1 MRVSS
6 LLPKSLC
13 VALVVGVLCVDSAS
27 AQKNSATPPKY
38 DLQSETKI
46 KGTVEELKEP
56 PKGSEKEVTHL
67 LLKSGPDTVDVYLCP
82 ASYLEDMGVTF
93 KKGDEIALTGSKIK
107 QETSDLVLA
116 REVVK
121 GTDALV
127 LRDDKGVPVW
137 SWRAK

>member
-1 MRVSS
+1 MR
-6 LLPKSLC
+6 LPRFLAKSLC
-13 VALVVGVLCVDSAS
+13 VAFFVAVLCFGPLS

-38 DLQSETKI
+38 DLQSETKL
-46 KGTVEELKEP
+46 KGTVEELKQP
-56 PKGSEKEVTHL
+56 PKGGDKEVTHL
-67 LLKSGPDTVDVYLCP
+67 LLKSGADTIDVYLCP

-93 KKGDEIALTGSKIK
+93 KKGDEIALTGSKVK
-107 QETSDLVLA
+107 QDASELVLA

-137 SWRAK
+137 SWRH